1 MPSGSGWA
9 RPRSA
14 RMGPVS
20 QRVAVSVVFVMAMF
34 MAIMDS
40 TIVNVAVPT
49 LARDL
54 HVRTTNVDAVV
65 VSFLVSLA
73 VFIPAS
79 GWLGDRFGT
88 KRVLLAAIV
97 LFTAASALCG
107 LAQSIT
113 QLVLFRVLQ
122 GAGGGMLTP
131 VGMAM
136 LFRTFPPAERIRA
149 SRILIVPTALAPAL
163 GPIVGGALVTELTWR
178 WVFYVNV
185 PIGILALCFGAI
197 FLDEHREASPGR
209 FDAAGFVLSGAG
221 LGCVMFA
228 LSEGPALGWS
238 SPAIAVT
245 GAGGAALLAAL
256 IRIELSVREPMID
269 LRLFADRLFRVCTLV
284 IFFSTMTFLGVL
296 YAVPLFFQD
305 GLGAS
310 ALVSGL
316 STFPEAIG
324 VMLGAQIAARL
335 YPRLGPRRIVAAGLC
350 GIAVCT
356 VLMAVVDAGPAALWE
371 MRGLLFLLGYCMGH
385 VFAPCQAAAFATISS
400 AATGRA
406 STLYNATRQL
416 GSAVGVAVLSTVM
429 DAAGTVRAAGSALQ
443 PNLGAYH
450 LAFLTA
456 SGTALVAGAI
466 ALTIRDRD
474 AASTMQRA
482 DGPPAGARHFHSCRE
497 VVGC

>member
-1 MPSGSGWA
+1 
-9 RPRSA
+9 
-14 RMGPVS
+14 
-20 QRVAVSVVFVMAMF
+20 
-34 MAIMDS
+34 
-40 TIVNVAVPT
+40 
-49 LARDL
+49 
-54 HVRTTNVDAVV
+54 
-65 VSFLVSLA
+65 
-73 VFIPAS
+73 
-79 GWLGDRFGT
+79 
-88 KRVLLAAIV
+88 
-97 LFTAASALCG
+97 
-107 LAQSIT
+107 
-113 QLVLFRVLQ
+113 
-122 GAGGGMLTP
+122 
-131 VGMAM
+131 M

-149 SRILIVPTALAPAL
+149 SRILVLPTALAPAL

-209 FDAAGFVLSGAG
+209 FDAAGFLLSGAG
-221 LGCVMFA
+221 FGGVMFA

-256 IRIELSVREPMID
+256 VRTELSVPEPMID
-269 LRLFADRLFRVCTLV
+269 LRLLGDRLFRVCTLV

-296 YAVPLFFQD
+296 YASPLFFQD

-324 VMLGAQIAARL
+324 VMLGAQVATRL
-335 YPRLGPRRIVAAGLC
+335 YPLLGPRRIVAAGLC

-356 VLMAVVDAGPAALWE
+356 MLMALVDAGPAALWE
-371 MRGLLFLLGYCMGH
+371 MRGLLFLLGSCMGH

-429 DAAGTVRAAGSALQ
+429 DAAGTVRAAGRSLE

-474 AASTMQRA
+474 AASTMRRA
-482 DGPPAGARHFHSCRE
+482 QGAAG
-497 VVGC
+497 